1 MPFVVTYVPSRYTE
15 RADPVEVKVKVEVS
29 RDTHSSNCTHTHS
42 YVIYG
47 LGHAIRSAAM
57 PVSRSRMQ
65 SFQENRL
72 IDFQVRVGR
81 KPVVWLMGRGLSRA
95 RATWIWKPITHHL

>member
-15 RADPVEVKVKVEVS
+15 RADPVEVTVEVS
-29 RDTHSSNCTHTHS
+29 RDTHSSNCTHAHS

-47 LGHAIRSAAM
+47 LCHAIQSAAV

-72 IDFQVRVGR
+72 RLIFRF
-81 KPVVWLMGRGLSRA
+81 A
-95 RATWIWKPITHHL
+95 